1 MSQTASS
8 PTKPPPPFKSKAD
21 FLAHGMIDTTLNEP
35 LDCPICRE
43 PLTTSSSAATHTPSS
58 LPQAQ
63 AISFPRVSIENTA
76 DSSAVIPESQDHCA
90 VSNDNTEDPTLEPA
104 TQIAHCSHIFGC
116 HCLQKWFA
124 SSTSN
129 RCPTCNQ
136 TLFPPRCIHL
146 YFREP
151 TRAMRLAFVKYVES
165 ALEDRETAAMMRKNL
180 MGEWSMMLMREFTI
194 ELYKAQGFEVTW
206 ESVEVCG
213 DEEDEGDDEIEEAED
228 NDKMPES
235 DGKDYGEET
244 DTDSESPSES
254 EQREN

>member
-8 PTKPPPPFKSKAD
+8 KIRPPPPFKSKAD

-35 LDCPICRE
+35 LDCPICRD
-43 PLTTSSSAATHTPSS
+43 PLVTSSSAAAHTPSS

-63 AISFPRVSIENTA
+63 VISFPRASIDNIT
-76 DSSAVIPESQDHCA
+76 DSSAVILQPQDHCA
-90 VSNDNTEDPTLEPA
+90 ASHNTIGHATLEPP
-104 TQIAHCSHIFGC
+104 TQIAHCSHIFGR
-116 HCLQKWFA
+116 HCLQKWFG

-151 TRAMRLAFVKYVES
+151 TRTMRLAFVKYIES
-165 ALEDRETAAMMRKNL
+165 ALEDQETAAMMQKNL

-206 ESVEVCG
+206 EYVDGYSDG
-213 DEEDEGDDEIEEAED
+213 EDEGDEESEEAED
-228 NDKMPES
+228 NDEMIEI
-235 DGKDYGEET
+235 DGKEFGEEM
-244 DTDSESPSES
+244 DSGSESQKES
-254 EQREN
+254 EQSEH